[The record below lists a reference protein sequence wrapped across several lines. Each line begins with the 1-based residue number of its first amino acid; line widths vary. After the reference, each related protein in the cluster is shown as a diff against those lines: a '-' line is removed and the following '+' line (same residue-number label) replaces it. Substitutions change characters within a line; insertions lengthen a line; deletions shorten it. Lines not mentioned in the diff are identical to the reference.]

1 MKRRKYRRGKVRN
14 KKKKKVGKKE
24 TIIVKEC
31 HQEWKDC
38 IRGILR
44 VQFVQNRKKP
54 VNRIAKNKME
64 GQKMVILAGK
74 EV

>member
-31 HQEWKDC
+31 H
-38 IRGILR
+38 
-44 VQFVQNRKKP
+44 
-54 VNRIAKNKME
+54 
-64 GQKMVILAGK
+64 
-74 EV
+74 